1 MKWTLIG
8 GFPWTIDLDSKAT
21 PSWLHPISMG
31 CFIYHWAALFIWQTQ
46 WISFMGVF
54 CLIAFP
60 AATRWIVG
68 HYSGSNEANLAIM
81 SGLYYFGNISLS
93 IFSFFFSSIREVF
106 REFSLVRKCRHF
118 LPKIRLLLYVHWRF
132 LKLLSIP
139 RSFTAANLNSPMD
152 SSEERLSTT
161 RFAVTSLRMTLSRRR
176 DSCCP
181 VMISFE
187 ERRWLSIY
195 TLALFHGKGSFV
207 VGANIWFHHYD
218 GQGCPSFCRLIP
230 FQMP

>member
-1 MKWTLIG
+1 MNLDWGVSMDNWSRLGGDSIQFLWVVSSITGLHCLSDRRNELVSWESLASLHFRRQHAESSDTTLVQTRPISPSCLG
-8 GFPWTIDLDSKAT
+8 FIISVISVRQFFFLFPPFARFSENFPWFGAGWQAFFTNSTFTLCALTFFWNS
-21 PSWLHPISMG
+21 SWI
-31 CFIYHWAALFIWQTQ
+31 
-46 WISFMGVF
+46 
-54 CLIAFP
+54 
-60 AATRWIVG
+60 
-68 HYSGSNEANLAIM
+68 
-81 SGLYYFGNISLS
+81 
-93 IFSFFFSSIREVF
+93 
-106 REFSLVRKCRHF
+106 
-118 LPKIRLLLYVHWRF
+118 
-132 LKLLSIP
+132 
-139 RSFTAANLNSPMD
+139 FTAANLNSPMD

-230 FQMP
+230 FLIL